1 MRWEKTKIIQIIF
14 YWIGK
19 NYKLIAK
26 GLRIQIGLEGP
37 DVTQTINFI
46 GMLDRDEGA
55 PMFFII
61 ERSEET
67 TLNFSQNAVSI
78 I

>member
-1 MRWEKTKIIQIIF
+1 MEKTKIIQIIF

-19 NYKLIAK
+19 NYKLVAK

-46 GMLDRDEGA
+46 GMLDRDEGV